1 MCIVC
6 LLLRSIRNTDSDH
19 FAYTYVCRSSN
30 CMTVLCTLCA
40 GEYLLTGDQEGV
52 LKTWE
57 TGSGRVVHEFDTG
70 CFC

>member
-1 MCIVC
+1 
-6 LLLRSIRNTDSDH
+6 
-19 FAYTYVCRSSN
+19 
-30 CMTVLCTLCA
+30 MTVLCTLCA